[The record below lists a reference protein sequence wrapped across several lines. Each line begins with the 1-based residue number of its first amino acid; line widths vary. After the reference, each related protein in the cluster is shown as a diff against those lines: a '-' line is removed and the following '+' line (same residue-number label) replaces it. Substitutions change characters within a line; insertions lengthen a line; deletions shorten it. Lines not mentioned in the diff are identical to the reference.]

1 MDLLLN
7 DLSIEGQF
15 PDARSFCAALDRIVE
30 MRKVATRFGSD
41 LYCRRNIA
49 LILINPA
56 TSVREALP
64 PEKKRAFMLWLDR
77 QGPFWDDARKHHP
90 DDWLMSGGEIVT
102 DTAIGEAAYC
112 STIDIDRRLVSL
124 APSEWNYSP
133 IVVTFTDTATDIEV
147 TNYWE
152 LASLETA
159 LRGSIPR
166 IKTCEQLEEV
176 CKIRFQRLRFSEDSF
191 SYIRSHFV
199 PALVDDIIK
208 CLEALDDMMGDRDST
223 ANWRSKP
230 TFQNFFTG
238 SNPLFSD
245 SSDPEKN
252 KPRLRQKLSFKH
264 PDGSGRTLFC
274 PWHGKLGHQGYPY
287 RIHFSWPLRAD
298 EPLYVV
304 YVGPKLTIHG

>member
-15 PDARSFCAALDRIVE
+15 PDALSFCAALDRIVE
-30 MRKVATRFGSD
+30 MRNVARGFGSD

-49 LILINPA
+49 GIRINPS
-56 TSVREALP
+56 TSVREALT

-90 DDWLMSGGEIVT
+90 DDWLTSGNEIVT

-112 STIDIDRRLVSL
+112 STIHIDRRLVSL

-147 TNYWE
+147 ANYWE

-159 LRGSIPR
+159 LRGSILR

-191 SYIRSHFV
+191 SYLHRHFV
-199 PALVDDIIK
+199 PALVDNIISR
-208 CLEALDDMMGDRDST
+208 LEVLDDLMGDRDST
-223 ANWRSKP
+223 VDWMSMP
-230 TFQNFFTG
+230 TFQNHFAK
-238 SNPLFSD
+238 SNDRFSD
-245 SSDPEKN
+245 SSKSEKN
-252 KPRLRQKLSFKH
+252 DSGARQKLSFKH

-274 PWHGKLGHQGYPY
+274 PWHGKMSHQGYPY
-287 RIHFSWPLRAD
+287 RIHFSWPSAD

-304 YVGPKLTIHG
+304 YVGRKLTIHG

>member
-30 MRKVATRFGSD
+30 MRNVARGFGSD
-41 LYCRRNIA
+41 LYCRQNIA
-49 LILINPA
+49 RICINPS

-64 PEKKRAFMLWLDR
+64 REKKSAFMLWLNR
-77 QGPFWDDARKHHP
+77 QGPFWDDARKHGS
-90 DDWLMSGGEIVT
+90 DDYLLSGGEIVT

-112 STIDIDRRLVSL
+112 STIHIDRRLVSL
-124 APSEWNYSP
+124 APSKWNYSP
-133 IVVTFTDTATDIEV
+133 IVVTFTDAATDIEV
-147 TNYWE
+147 ANYWD

-159 LRGSIPR
+159 LRGSLPR

-191 SYIRSHFV
+191 SDLRRHFV
-199 PALVDDIIK
+199 PALVDNIISRLK
-208 CLEALDDMMGDRDST
+208 DLDDLMGERDST
-223 ANWRSKP
+223 GNWRSNP
-230 TFQNFFTG
+230 TFPG
-238 SNPLFSD
+238 GGAWFSD
-245 SSDPEKN
+245 SSNREKN
-252 KPRLRQKLSFKH
+252 NPRDRQKLSFKH

-274 PWHGKLGHQGYPY
+274 PWHGKLSHQGYPY
-287 RIHFSWPLRAD
+287 RIHFTWPLSAG